1 MDIISN
7 NKQLSLDE
15 NECIKPCGHRWI
27 IKNKK
32 YICEYCKKENI
43 WFTGKICQNC
53 YRKHFLGKEKENMST

>member
-32 YICEYCKKENI
+32 YICEYCKKESDA
-43 WFTGKICQNC
+43 FKELKDFESTLPQN
-53 YRKHFLGKEKENMST
+53 SISS